1 MLNPDISII
10 IVSYNVKTFLQHCI
24 HSVQKASLGLNTEI
38 FVVDN
43 HSIDGTDEMVLREF
57 PTVHFIGNKENLGFG
72 KANNQALRLSTGKY
86 VLFLNPDTL
95 IEENTLSSFINLME
109 HDQEIGIA
117 GPKILNSD
125 GTLQLACRR
134 SFPKPSVALPKLLG
148 LSSLFPNSKIFGKY
162 NLTYLDPD
170 QSYSVDA
177 ISGSCMFCSGDLVR
191 QLDGFDEDFFMYGED
206 LDLCRR
212 VQLLGKKV
220 YYFAD
225 TTIIHHKGESSK
237 SAPFD
242 SLLAFYKAMDIFF
255 HKHFS
260 SVYSFI
266 TTLFFRLGIV
276 AHLTINFLGKA
287 FNAIRRPA
295 LDSVLIVMSLC
306 LAMLIRFPKDFIEEL
321 RHFLPILILYLA
333 VYLIFLTIGG
343 SYRRSKQ
350 SDFVRAAAN
359 LFPGFIVTGIFT
371 VFFIPSAQSRFVYL
385 ISFAFMLFLL
395 PLWRVIASRR
405 RSKHFQEHSEAARRT
420 LVVGAGNEGL
430 KIAAT
435 LAQHPELGYLFVG
448 FADKELTLP
457 RTIGSTKDL
466 SQLVK
471 TRKIDHVIFSS
482 DVFTLGEIISMIAEL
497 ARFPINIKII
507 PEKETKIFGKTV
519 IESLDNIP
527 VVEMEYT
534 VLKPSWKIAKR
545 LIDLFIGM
553 LLAIVLAPF
562 AYTSK
567 WLSGA
572 KPIRFS
578 DDIPNGKI
586 WRHLKNDMEPWLYW
600 YPMLF
605 SLIRGEMTIVGDLKN
620 IPEGSQRY
628 YKPGMT
634 SIMRSEKPALPSPE
648 EHERFIHY
656 YMSNFS
662 FLLDVEI
669 IFKTLAVKKTL
680 TS

>member
-1 MLNPDISII
+1 MPSPDISII
-10 IVSYNVKTFLQHCI
+10 IVSYNVKTFLQHCLL
-24 HSVQKASLGLNTEI
+24 SVKKAAKNLNTEI

-43 HSIDGTDEMVLREF
+43 CSIDGTGEMVERDF
-57 PTVHFIGNKENLGFG
+57 PDVHFIGNRVNVGFG
-72 KANNQALRLSTGKY
+72 KANNQALKISQGKHI
-86 VLFLNPDTL
+86 LFLNPDTL
-95 IEENTLSSFINLME
+95 IEENTLTSFLE
-109 HDQEIGIA
+109 LLDKDPTIGLA

-148 LSSLFPNSKIFGKY
+148 LSSLFPKSKIFGQY
-162 NLTYLDPD
+162 NLTYRDPEE
-170 QSYSVDA
+170 SYSVDA
-177 ISGSCMFCSGDLVR
+177 ISGSFMFCRGELIR
-191 QLDGFDEDFFMYGED
+191 ELGGFDEDFFMYGED

-212 VQLLGKKV
+212 VQLRGYQV
-220 YYFAD
+220 YYYHK

-276 AHLTINFLGKA
+276 AHLTINFLAKA
-287 FNAIRRPA
+287 FNVIRRPL
-295 LDSVLIVMSLC
+295 LDIFLIVGSLFA
-306 LAMLIRFPKDFIEEL
+306 AMIIRFPKTFQSEL
-321 RHFLPILILYLA
+321 PHFLHILGIYILIY
-333 VYLIFLTIGG
+333 FLFLSIGG

-350 SDFVRAAAN
+350 CDFVRATIN
-359 LFPGFIVTGIFT
+359 LFPGFIVNGFLTF
-371 VFFIPSAQSRFVYL
+371 FFIPSAQSRFVYL
-385 ISFAFMLFLL
+385 TSFAFMFFFL
-395 PLWRVIASRR
+395 PLWRIIASRQ
-405 RSKHFQEHSEAARRT
+405 RSKHFQEHSESARRT
-420 LVVGAGNEGL
+420 LVVGAGEEGL

-435 LAQHPELGYLFVG
+435 LGKHPELGYLFVG

-471 TRKIDHVIFSS
+471 TRQIDHVIFSS
-482 DVFTLGEIISMIAEL
+482 DVFSLGEIISMIAEL
-497 ARFPINIKII
+497 AHFPISIKII
-507 PEKETKIFGKTV
+507 PEKETKIFGKAI
-519 IESLDNIP
+519 IESLDDISIID
-527 VVEMEYT
+527 MEYT
-534 VLKPSWKIAKR
+534 ILKPSWSFAKR
-545 LIDLFIGM
+545 LIDFVIGI
-553 LLAIVLAPF
+553 LLALILAPF
-562 AYTSK
+562 AYISK
-567 WLSGA
+567 WLSGS
-572 KPIRFS
+572 KPISFS
-578 DDIPNGKI
+578 DDIPNGNI
-586 WRHLKNDMEPWLYW
+586 WRRPQDNKEPWLYW

-605 SLIRGEMTIVGDLKN
+605 SLVRGDMTIVGDLKN
-620 IPEGSQRY
+620 LPEGSQRY

-634 SIMRSEKPALPSPE
+634 SIMRSEKPSLPSPE

-669 IFKTLAVKKTL
+669 IFKTFIVQKD
-680 TS
+680 